1 MLFFAILR
9 YRAAYDKTFRVDEF
23 EEGALQAFYVL
34 SSTLF
39 HRDYDGI
46 KRITT
51 AETAKMLC
59 ASLERVPDDKLWVF
73 DLKESD
79 VYFRQLHSGAIVSAA
94 GSTALQMLMVYHA
107 FYKRQEFQEDAEETS
122 TEGILQVK
130 HRFVVAN
137 LRLVKQLSPTYAEDW
152 LIDYANYGQIHPG
165 DP

>member
-1 MLFFAILR
+1 
-9 YRAAYDKTFRVDEF
+9 
-23 EEGALQAFYVL
+23 
-34 SSTLF
+34 
-39 HRDYDGI
+39 
-46 KRITT
+46 
-51 AETAKMLC
+51 MLC

-152 LIDYANYGQIHPG
+152 LIDYANYAGCRSVNFARLSKSKKNQDTIPSKETMQLNV
-165 DP
+165 